1 MSQLQ
6 TDLSTCNWGACLFEC
21 NRSVFVCPP
30 SCKSTIEL
38 CNLERGQHVCFC
50 RGVFCTSHILIA
62 NPLFFQQL
70 EEADVCFVVGLVCRS
85 NPLTYKWDAFVF
97 FCSDKSTID
106 RNNRG
111 ATSVFFCSGV
121 CFCMDP
127 SCKSTIHSQ
136 SVGRGSVFVGGGVQ
150 LPVCL
155 YGP

>member
-1 MSQLQ
+1 MLHNFFFFFIS
-6 TDLSTCNWGACLFEC
+6 CLG
-21 NRSVFVCPP
+21 VFVLDIVEKEHSFYFRATLQVNHHLAIGGFLPSWIHGLASRRAFVAVANWPLDMQLGGVFVRVQQKCVCMPP

-97 FCSDKSTID
+97 F
-106 RNNRG
+106 
-111 ATSVFFCSGV
+111 F
-121 CFCMDP
+121 
-127 SCKSTIHSQ
+127 
-136 SVGRGSVFVGGGVQ
+136 
-150 LPVCL
+150 L
-155 YGP
+155 